1 MTPKEGTLLATGL
14 KVAVVVARFNQF
26 VTDRLLEGAVDA
38 FVRHGGNAADLEIV
52 RVPGAF
58 ELPLAVRR
66 LAEGGRVDGVVALG
80 AVIRGD
86 TPHFDY
92 VSSSATSGLAAAMN
106 ETGVPIG
113 FGLLTTNT
121 VEQAIDR
128 AGAKAGNKGGEAMLT
143 AIEMINLLKSLD
155 GAR

>member
-1 MTPKEGTLLATGL
+1 MTPKEGSLLATGL
-14 KVAVVVARFNQF
+14 KIAVVVARFNQF
-26 VTDRLLEGAVDA
+26 VTDRLLEGATDA
-38 FVRHGGNAADLEIV
+38 FVRHGGNLEDLEVV

-66 LAEGGRVDGVVALG
+66 LAQGGRYDGVVALG
-80 AVIRGD
+80 AVIRGE

-92 VSSSATSGLAAAMN
+92 VSSAAAGGLAAVMN
-106 ETGVPIG
+106 ETGVPVG

-143 AIEMINLLKSLD
+143 AIEMVNLLKTLD
-155 GAR
+155 RSS

>member
-1 MTPKEGTLLATGL
+1 MQVKEGNLVATGL
-14 KVAVVVARFNQF
+14 KMVVLVGRFNAF
-26 VTDRLLEGAVDA
+26 VTEKLLEGARDA
-38 FVRHGGNAADLEIV
+38 FVRHGGDEKNLEVI

-58 ELPLAVRR
+58 ELPLVAKQV
-66 LAEGGRVDGVVALG
+66 AGRQGLDAIVALG

-92 VSSSATSGLAAAMN
+92 VSSAATRGLESVALDA
-106 ETGVPIG
+106 GIPVG

-128 AGAKAGNKGGEAMLT
+128 AGAKAGNKGAEAMLT
-143 AIEMINLLKSLD
+143 AIEMANLLKGL
-155 GAR
+155 